1 MSEFNPYEAPDIK
14 GELTRLG
21 STNEPLFIANSSL
34 VYTGKVGDNI
44 YVKKTLTYAPP
55 WVLIL
60 CLFNLLIGA
69 IIYLIVR
76 KQGKI
81 GYYVS
86 AEARAARFKLA
97 LINWGIFLAGIG
109 AIALAVVLENNAIA
123 VACPILI
130 LVSLIIYI
138 AKLQGLTPGWVDATT
153 IGVKGIKV
161 PIMEQLVAA
170 SQL

>member
-1 MSEFNPYEAPDIK
+1 M
-14 GELTRLG
+14 
-21 STNEPLFIANSSL
+21 
-34 VYTGKVGDNI
+34 
-44 YVKKTLTYAPP
+44 
-55 WVLIL
+55 
-60 CLFNLLIGA
+60 
-69 IIYLIVR
+69 
-76 KQGKI
+76 
-81 GYYVS
+81 
-86 AEARAARFKLA
+86 
-97 LINWGIFLAGIG
+97 
-109 AIALAVVLENNAIA
+109 VLENNAIA